1 MCIIKVTWDKVIS
14 LEIFEKYLILL
25 IHFTS
30 IFCMFSVCFLC
41 VFCVFSVCFLSGE
54 LAQIK
59 TFIWFLLNED
69 WHFSLWNLNWNLN
82 WKRRKII
89 FHFLIWPQINLSF
102 CSDIRTSYLL
112 KRKLGI
118 NTQHKRCYT
127 FQRSLTKNKFTKV
140 KVFPLSNIVI

>member
-1 MCIIKVTWDKVIS
+1 MIVQIAYIEIKEFFKFLFSIIKLKSMI
-14 LEIFEKYLILL
+14 
-25 IHFTS
+25 
-30 IFCMFSVCFLC
+30 SVCFLY
-41 VFCVFSVCFLSGE
+41 VFCMFSVCFLSGE